1 MYKIRLFRAYSRK
14 RWWVINKPMR
24 GQFIKVF
31 NNLNELA
38 KYLHHNKYV
47 FPVSLLDDLT
57 NHEIKVVWNKMR
69 AMNRKAYR
77 KQKQGEQNDS

>member
-14 RWWVINKPMR
+14 RWWVINKPKR

-31 NNLNELA
+31 NDLNELA
-38 KYLHHNKYV
+38 KYLHHNRYV
-47 FPVSLLDDLT
+47 FAVSLHDDLT
-57 NHEIKVVWNKMR
+57 THEIKILWNKMR
-69 AMNRKAYR
+69 AMDRKAYR

>member
-14 RWWVINKPMR
+14 RWWIINKPKL

-31 NNLNELA
+31 NDLNELA

-47 FPVSLLDDLT
+47 FPVSLHNDLT
-57 NHEIKVVWNKMR
+57 NHEIKIVWNKMR
-69 AMNRKAYR
+69 AMDRKAYR